1 MWLSKERAI
10 MSASMPPTVLVIED
24 EPDLAQT
31 LRYNLEKAGYT
42 ALIALTGTEGER
54 LARNPEQRPSLIL
67 LDIMLPD
74 TSGFELCRVLKEDVT
89 LSDVPIL
96 MLTARGE
103 EADRVQGFEVG
114 AEDYVLKPF
123 SVRELL
129 LRVQALL
136 KRAQREVET
145 LTPPR
150 EGNDKE
156 PIEHL
161 TFGELTLS
169 LISHQTFVSEV
180 EVALTLLE
188 FKLLKTL
195 IERKGRTQSRTTLL
209 RDVWGIEVDLS
220 TRTVDTHVKRLREK
234 LGQAGAY
241 VQTVRGIGYRFARKP

>member
-1 MWLSKERAI
+1 M
-10 MSASMPPTVLVIED
+10 MSVSAPPVVLVIED

-42 ALIALTGTEGER
+42 ARVALTGAEGER
-54 LARNPEQRPSLIL
+54 LARDPEQRPSLIL

-89 LSDVPIL
+89 LNAVPVL

-136 KRAQREVET
+136 KRAQREGDPLSSPPDRGEEHAIET
-145 LTPPR
+145 L
-150 EGNDKE
+150 
-156 PIEHL
+156 I
-161 TFGELTLS
+161 FGELTLS

-195 IERKGRTQSRTTLL
+195 IERKGRTQSRAALL

-234 LGQAGAY
+234 LGQAGVY
-241 VQTVRGIGYRFARKP
+241 IQTVRGIGYRFARKP